1 MKIVRIILAIIVLA
15 LSAYQ
20 LITWNFELMPYSML
34 FLGAIM
40 LVTGLAELQKDR
52 KGYMSIVVSSFLFF
66 VSILGFLMNSL
77 SLIDN
82 AHEYSLIRRI
92 SNHMV

>member
-15 LSAYQ
+15 LSACL
-20 LITWNFELMPYSML
+20 LITENFEFMPYSML

-52 KGYMSIVVSSFLFF
+52 KGFWGYMSLVVSSFLFY
-66 VSILGFLMNSL
+66 VSIQGFF
-77 SLIDN
+77 
-82 AHEYSLIRRI
+82 
-92 SNHMV
+92 

>member
-1 MKIVRIILAIIVLA
+1 MVRIILAIIVLA

-20 LITWNFELMPYSML
+20 LITENFELMPYSML

-52 KGYMSIVVSSFLFF
+52 KGFWGYMSLVVSSFFF
-66 VSILGFLMNSL
+66 YVSIQGFL
-77 SLIDN
+77 
-82 AHEYSLIRRI
+82 
-92 SNHMV
+92 

>member
-1 MKIVRIILAIIVLA
+1 MKVVRIILAIIVLA

-20 LITWNFELMPYSML
+20 LITENFELMPYSML

-52 KGYMSIVVSSFLFF
+52 KGFWGYMNIVISLFIFIFYIPYFL
-66 VSILGFLMNSL
+66 
-77 SLIDN
+77 
-82 AHEYSLIRRI
+82 
-92 SNHMV
+92 